1 MPQGALPFQYAE
13 ENTSTGMTALSGL
26 PAYVDMAEVSGL
38 VESVRTHM
46 NVKKGGQGWT
56 DAQMVMSLVLLNI
69 AGGECVDDPRSSRGQ
84 ALRILEKDE
93 GLGRVLRR
101 AETHR
106 TRRAEREALEKK
118 RWRRDRQR
126 SVPSASAA
134 FRYLCEFHD
143 DTEEDQRQPHKA
155 FIPAS
160 NDALGGLGKVNADM
174 VDFVQSHTAQT
185 QATLDMDATLIE
197 THKSE
202 ALYCYNKYPAYQ
214 PLTTYWYETALIV
227 HSEFRDGNVPAGHD
241 QLRVLR
247 ESLAYLPEGVE
258 QVRLRSDTAGYQW
271 ELLKYCAEGRDQ
283 RFGVIEF
290 AVGVDVMPE
299 FRKAVAEVD
308 DDQWHQLYRQTEGGH
323 QVHTGQEYAE
333 VCYVPNSI
341 GHSKN
346 GPEYRF
352 IAIRELLKRPTLPG
366 MEESSTTPTVQMS
379 DGGWYKVSGV
389 VTNRDLAGD
398 DLIRWYRQR
407 CGKGEEVH
415 GILKDD
421 LAGGRLPSGRF
432 GANAA
437 WWAIVVL
444 AFNLNS
450 AMKQLALGGDW
461 KRKRLKAVRFG
472 IICLPGRVVQHARKL
487 IIRLARGHPSLEL
500 LVSAR
505 QRMLALAHRTSSH

>member
-118 RWRRDRQR
+118 RWRKQRRR
-126 SVPSASAA
+126 SVPSPSAV
-134 FRYLCEFHD
+134 FRYLGEFHD

-174 VDFVQSHTAQT
+174 VGFVQSHTAQT

-214 PLTTYWYETALIV
+214 PLSPNPPI
-227 HSEFRDGNVPAGHD
+227 
-241 QLRVLR
+241 
-247 ESLAYLPEGVE
+247 
-258 QVRLRSDTAGYQW
+258 
-271 ELLKYCAEGRDQ
+271 
-283 RFGVIEF
+283 
-290 AVGVDVMPE
+290 
-299 FRKAVAEVD
+299 
-308 DDQWHQLYRQTEGGH
+308 
-323 QVHTGQEYAE
+323 HTG
-333 VCYVPNSI
+333 
-341 GHSKN
+341 G
-346 GPEYRF
+346 R
-352 IAIRELLKRPTLPG
+352 RE
-366 MEESSTTPTVQMS
+366 
-379 DGGWYKVSGV
+379 D
-389 VTNRDLAGD
+389 
-398 DLIRWYRQR
+398 
-407 CGKGEEVH
+407 
-415 GILKDD
+415 
-421 LAGGRLPSGRF
+421 SGR
-432 GANAA
+432 
-437 WWAIVVL
+437 V
-444 AFNLNS
+444 
-450 AMKQLALGGDW
+450 
-461 KRKRLKAVRFG
+461 
-472 IICLPGRVVQHARKL
+472 
-487 IIRLARGHPSLEL
+487 
-500 LVSAR
+500 
-505 QRMLALAHRTSSH
+505 

>member
-1 MPQGALPFQYAE
+1 MPQRALPFQYAE
-13 ENTSTGMTALSGL
+13 ENTSTGMSSLSGL

-38 VESVRTHM
+38 IESVRTHM
-46 NVKKGGQGWT
+46 TVREGGQGWT
-56 DAQMVMSLVLLNI
+56 DAQIVMSLILLNI
-69 AGGECVDDPRSSRGQ
+69 AGGECVDDLQ
-84 ALRILEKDE
+84 VLEKDE
-93 GLGRVLRR
+93 GLGRVLRS

-106 TRRAEREALEKK
+106 MRRGERRAHQR
-118 RWRRDRQR
+118 RWRKQRQR
-126 SVPSASAA
+126 SVPSPSAV
-134 FRYLCEFHD
+134 FRYLGEFHD
-143 DTEEDQRQPHKA
+143 DAEEDRRRPHKA
-155 FIPAS
+155 FIPAP
-160 NDALGGLGKVNADM
+160 NDALRGLGKVNADM
-174 VDFVQSHTAQT
+174 VGFVQRQMQHTR
-185 QATLDMDATLIE
+185 ATLDMDATLIE
-197 THKSE
+197 TCKTE
-202 ALYCYNKYPAYQ
+202 AMYCYNKYPAYQ
-214 PLTTYWYETALIV
+214 PLTTYWYEADLIV

-247 ESLAYLPEGVE
+247 ESLQYLPTGVE
-258 QVRLRSDTAGYQW
+258 QVLLRSDTAGYQW
-271 ELLKYCAEGRDQ
+271 ELLRYCAEGRDE

-290 AVGVDVMPE
+290 AVGVDMTTE
-299 FRKAVAEVD
+299 FRGAVAEVD
-308 DDQWHQLYRQTEGGH
+308 DDQWHELYRPTEDGRR
-323 QVHTGQEYAE
+323 VHTGQQYAE

-352 IAIRELLKRPTLPG
+352 IAIREILRRPTLPG
-366 MEESSTTPTVQMS
+366 MEDTSVRAVHMS
-379 DGGWYKVSGV
+379 DGGWYKVTGV

-398 DLIRWYRQR
+398 ELIAWYRQR

-415 GILKDD
+415 GVVKDD

-461 KRKRLKAVRFG
+461 KRKRLKAVCFG
-472 IICLPGRVVQHARKL
+472 VICLPGRVVQHARRL
-487 IIRLARGHPSLEL
+487 IIRLARGHPSYEL

-505 QRMLALAHRTSSH
+505 RRIAALANAPPIA